1 VALLLL
7 MGGTARAEAQRVLL
21 VAPPR
26 GLEPAVRTAL
36 SPWPIEIR
44 VTGGEAGA
52 AAGDARRPGATMP
65 GSAERARALAVAHGA
80 GAVVWLSD
88 DGAGGHALW
97 IYDADSDRATAR
109 PLVRPPPYDEPTAA
123 AVALTVKTLLRHSS
137 VAPPVERYGAGAAR
151 PTPTPHLLADTLA
164 SLRIRRT
171 GAGDVEPRVGVG
183 VRVAPGRLAAI
194 GAVAAAVH
202 IGPGVSV
209 DAPAFTGQLSDV
221 QVSAALLARIPLR
234 RALELWPRLGG
245 SLHVTAVEGAVTG
258 QVRRARVE
266 RVNPGLDTGAA
277 LELVVRPW
285 LRASLVAGGSYALRR
300 QIYLVAGEPVLSI
313 PRVELEI
320 GAALSV
326 SLR

>member
-1 VALLLL
+1 
-7 MGGTARAEAQRVLL
+7 MLL

-44 VTGGEAGA
+44 VARSGRAG
-52 AAGDARRPGATMP
+52 ARRPGATMP
-65 GSAERARALAVAHGA
+65 GSADRARALAAEHGV

-97 IYDADSDRATAR
+97 IYDADSDRAASRRLT
-109 PLVRPPPYDEPTAA
+109 RPPPFDDPTAA
-123 AVALTVKTLLRHSS
+123 AVALSIKTLLRHSS
-137 VAPPVERYGAGAAR
+137 VVPEVERYGAAPTAE
-151 PTPTPHLLADTLA
+151 PTPRLRVDTIA
-164 SLRIRRT
+164 ALRIRRT
-171 GAGDVEPRVGVG
+171 EAGDVEPRLGVG
-183 VRVAPGRLAAI
+183 VRVAPGRLAAL
-194 GAVAAAVH
+194 GAVAASVH

-209 DAPAFTGQLSDV
+209 DAAEFTGQFSDL

-234 RALELWPRLGG
+234 RALELWPRLGA
-245 SLHVTAVEGAVTG
+245 SLHITEIEGAVAG
-258 QVRRARVE
+258 QARRARAD
-266 RVNPGLDTGAA
+266 RLNPGLDAGAA
-277 LELVVRPW
+277 VELALRPW
-285 LRASLVAGGSYALRR
+285 LRASLTAGGSYAMRR
-300 QIYLVAGEPVLSI
+300 QVYLVAGEPVLSI